1 MIERLTEL
9 LFPPRL
15 IPDLGGLRGEGW
27 QELVGQVL
35 KSEALSPLRTGFVL
49 LMVSLAGC
57 QSCHMNTF
65 RAQNGCAACARNSLL
80 RFRGSD
86 SDLWQRFTAACR
98 EVDSTGGRG

>member
-1 MIERLTEL
+1 
-9 LFPPRL
+9 
-15 IPDLGGLRGEGW
+15 
-27 QELVGQVL
+27 
-35 KSEALSPLRTGFVL
+35 
-49 LMVSLAGC
+49 VSLAGC